1 MLNINQINNLKFIY
15 QLFANI
21 KNYAIIW
28 SNEIKENDETENHI
42 DKLNMILNSIKETE
56 CQINDLDSYAYTP
69 NGYDLIIVVEEL
81 LKEHIMEKY
90 YEKKGNEYDS
100 DSDVQ

>member
-28 SNEIKENDETENHI
+28 SNEIKENDEIENHI

-56 CQINDLDSYAYTP
+56 CQMIDLDE
-69 NGYDLIIVVEEL
+69 LIIVVEEL

-90 YEKKGNEYDS
+90 YEKRGNEYDS